1 MDLKELLNII
11 PCNADKK
18 MRCYMDSRKLYWKYK
33 YPEKKYKELLEDQ
46 VFIPQN
52 YAYGHEFWLKKYS
65 GYDDFIYG
73 LIEHG
78 LFAKDNPTK
87 VGWKPEW
94 DCGSILTYG
103 DARYD
108 TLKNLYP
115 EFNILRIG
123 PRIHYAP
130 IDDKYYNELL
140 SQIDISGKSMV
151 LYPSHSLASEIYRYD
166 VELFV
171 KRALAFAKEYSVK
184 NILVSLHPSDFL
196 HGFQDEY
203 KKIDSRI
210 IPVTGGTNQRLFL
223 PRLKAILSIADI
235 TYSNTAGTHVGYS
248 LYMKKPH
255 VIDSS
260 SDNIHNMSDIKD
272 YDLHHSRLFAKA
284 FECKD
289 PWKISTEQYEL
300 VDYHYGF
307 SHIKSPEELYQ
318 VLEHCK
324 VLYNSRFGLR

>member
-1 MDLKELLNII
+1 MI

-18 MRCYMDSRKLYWKYK
+18 MRCYRDIRKLYWKYK
-33 YPEKKYKELLEDQ
+33 YPGNVYKDLMEDQ
-46 VFIPQN
+46 VLIPQN
-52 YAYGHEFWLKKYS
+52 YAYGHEFWLKKFS
-65 GYDDFIYG
+65 SYDDFIYG

-78 LFAKDNPTK
+78 LFAKENPTK
-87 VGWKPEW
+87 VGWEPEW

-103 DARYD
+103 DARYE
-108 TLKNLYP
+108 TLKRLYP

-123 PRIHYAP
+123 PRIHYAR
-130 IDDKYYNELL
+130 IDDKYYNELI
-140 SQIDISGKSMV
+140 SQIDTSGKSMV

-171 KRALAFAKEYSVK
+171 KRALAFAKEYSIK

-210 IPVTGGTNQRLFL
+210 IPVTGGTNQSLFL

-235 TYSNTAGTHVGYS
+235 TYSNIAGTHVGYS

-260 SDNIHNMSDIKD
+260 SDNIQNISDIKD
-272 YDLHHSRLFAKA
+272 YDLHHSRVFAKA

-289 PWKISTEQYEL
+289 PWNISTEQYEL

-307 SHIKSPEELYQ
+307 SHIKSPEELYKE
-318 VLEHCK
+318 LEYCK
-324 VLYNSRFGLR
+324 VIYNKRFVLR